1 MKHLFYKELKL
12 CLPLQVP
19 LFFLFAA
26 MLFIPSYP
34 YLVACFFTCNSI
46 FYMPHLPRR
55 GAGALHHLQRRV
67 HPCLLPG

>member
-12 CLPLQVP
+12 CLPLQVH

-46 FYMPHLPRR
+46 F
-55 GAGALHHLQRRV
+55 
-67 HPCLLPG
+67 